1 MLLLIFAA
9 TLFSERFSKFTVA
22 FGGAGAGIDFALQEV
37 IASVA
42 GWIAIS
48 LGQFFNPGDRIQ
60 LGGIKG
66 DVIDVGVLRT
76 TLMEIGEWV
85 KGDLYNGRIVRISN
99 SMVFKEPVFNSSADF
114 PFLWDEITFPV
125 RYGSDWKYAK
135 EVMEK
140 VLTEVVG
147 DFSDRSKL
155 AWEKVVEKYRVE
167 NAEVTPTVTLN
178 ADQNWLTYTLRYV
191 VDYRKRR
198 STKDRIFTRLLEEV
212 DKAPQRIRIATASF
226 ELLSVPP
233 VEVQIQRQS
242 LPNSKIIIGR

>member
-1 MLLLIFAA
+1 MLSHDQIWA
-9 TLFSERFSKFTVA
+9 
-22 FGGAGAGIDFALQEV
+22 
-37 IASVA
+37 
-42 GWIAIS
+42 
-48 LGQFFNPGDRIQ
+48 
-60 LGGIKG
+60 
-66 DVIDVGVLRT
+66 VIDRLAERHMLSASALARKAGLDPTTFNKSKRIGADGRPRWPSTESLSKILDATGSSLDEMFRLFGTNIAYHRAPETKSAIPLLGFAEAGQGGYFDDAGFPVGQ
-76 TLMEIGEWV
+76 G
-85 KGDLYNGRIVRISN
+85 
-99 SMVFKEPVFNSSADF
+99 
-114 PFLWDEITFPV
+114 WDEITFPV

-233 VEVQIQRQS
+233 VEVQIQRQ
-242 LPNSKIIIGR
+242 P